1 MSVELKSSHDNPKA
15 FHVNA
20 SFSFK
25 FALSSGHIEEWIEAM
40 VTGHRQVPKFFT
52 QEAAKLGPRS
62 EENEADYQALL
73 NKALRGALSA
83 AIRDAFTEELIES
96 SDSDCVISK
105 LSPIKLT
112 LTPKK

>member
-1 MSVELKSSHDNPKA
+1 MPVEIPVTYDNPKA

-25 FALSSGHIEEWIEAM
+25 FALSSSHIDEWMAAM
-40 VTGHRQVPKFFT
+40 VSGHPQIPKFFT

-62 EENEADYQALL
+62 EDNEADYQALL

-83 AIRDAFTEELIES
+83 AIRDAFTEDLIKG
-96 SDSDCVISK
+96 SDSDCAISK
-105 LSPIKLT
+105 LSPVKLT